1 MEHQETDRAIAYQRT
16 MQAFYNHAAA
26 NVFKQQYSPADPFDG
41 ILIDAAFLEV
51 SELVNIFKAAKALE
65 DEGNAAFI
73 ENLIHFRGCYTT
85 PAVRVNQ
92 LWLDALRQRKAK
104 ICEYLQ
110 KACFEF
116 DSVEEVLGYEQEI
129 AEMNDPQ
136 LTEYLRQAQEALAVE
151 AEVVTDAKS

>member
-1 MEHQETDRAIAYQRT
+1 MEHQEPDRAIAYQRT
-16 MQAFYNHAAA
+16 IQALYNHAAA
-26 NVFKQQYSPADPFDG
+26 DIFKQQYSPADPFDG
-41 ILIDAAFLEV
+41 VLIDAGFLEI

-73 ENLIHFRGCYTT
+73 ENLIHFRGPYTT

-110 KACFEF
+110 KAYFEF
-116 DSVEEVLGYEQEI
+116 DSVEEVVFYEQEI
-129 AEMNDPQ
+129 VDMNDPQ
-136 LTEYLRQAQEALAVE
+136 LIKYLRQAQEALAFEVE
-151 AEVVTDAKS
+151 VEKNE